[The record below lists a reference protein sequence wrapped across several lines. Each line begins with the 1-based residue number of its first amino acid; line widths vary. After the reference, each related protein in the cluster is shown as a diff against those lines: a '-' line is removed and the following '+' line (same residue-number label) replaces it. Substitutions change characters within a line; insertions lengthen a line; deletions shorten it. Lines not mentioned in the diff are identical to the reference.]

1 MLEKKTKQ
9 TAGGRRGEAALAIR
23 IKHSR
28 GLGGSRYIYEGSYIV
43 AAVAA
48 IALYMRG
55 ASSRCGCH
63 RYRHPSSPP
72 PPRRTSERRTNRA
85 LECGFPRE
93 EECEGHQQG
102 GNRRDRTRAYATTLK
117 MPRGLLAGLPR
128 GLRERAQPE
137 GCRAPLPFPPL
148 PLEAGLS
155 FSFNV
160 FITPCS
166 RVRRSYTPKQSSCI
180 ALYSPPSGSWVEEE
194 S

>member
-1 MLEKKTKQ
+1 
-9 TAGGRRGEAALAIR
+9 
-23 IKHSR
+23 
-28 GLGGSRYIYEGSYIV
+28 
-43 AAVAA
+43 
-48 IALYMRG
+48 MRG

-137 GCRAPLPFPPL
+137 RCPLPLPPL
-148 PLEAGLS
+148 PLEAGLLGQHCVGKRS
-155 FSFNV
+155 GGWNLFIISTSIHIETPALISNLPISKTGWAYQVQRGLIRLEIYLTHFPQFRLKLASSLFN
-160 FITPCS
+160 CELL
-166 RVRRSYTPKQSSCI
+166 RV
-180 ALYSPPSGSWVEEE
+180 
-194 S
+194 

>member
-1 MLEKKTKQ
+1 
-9 TAGGRRGEAALAIR
+9 
-23 IKHSR
+23 
-28 GLGGSRYIYEGSYIV
+28 
-43 AAVAA
+43 
-48 IALYMRG
+48 MRG

-137 GCRAPLPFPPL
+137 CCPLPLPPL
-148 PLEAGLS
+148 PLEAGLLGQHLRCWCW
-155 FSFNV
+155 
-160 FITPCS
+160 PP
-166 RVRRSYTPKQSSCI
+166 RVENTNTAKIPRAKYTQKYVQKIHGPKWV
-180 ALYSPPSGSWVEEE
+180 LYPASLYVLRGCRVVLGKTRPRH
-194 S
+194 